1 MIKVTYNGEELTY
14 KRWVFP
20 GGEVGVKFDNLEKTY
35 YHHYIV
41 IAVMH
46 QTITAEDQLVIINL
60 INALNEN
67 GYTNINLYMHYFPY
81 ARQDRVCNKGESFGL
96 KVFLNMLNTVNFS
109 CLYTFDVH
117 NFDAMLKLTASLKCR
132 YHDFNSGYFLIRLR
146 DEGYLDSDT
155 TIVLPDKGATKKL
168 TDPNM
173 IFDKVRNVETGQ
185 ITGMEIIHDES
196 DVSEEYLVIDD
207 ICEGGRTFIELA
219 KLFKEVKGKETQ
231 INLYVTHGIFS
242 NNAVEKLLDFYSKI
256 YVNFMKES
264 DYYKLTDSQQDNVFV
279 NTLIN
284 A

>member
-1 MIKVTYNGEELTY
+1 MKMIKVTYNGEELTY

-20 GGEVGVKFDNLEKTY
+20 GGEAGVKFDNLEKTY

-168 TDPNM
+168 D
-173 IFDKVRNVETGQ
+173 IIKGIHKGKIIVADKVRIDGKVKHT
-185 ITGMEIIHDES
+185 I
-196 DVSEEYLVIDD
+196 SENPSGKVLVLDD
-207 ICEGGRTFIELA
+207 ICDGGATFLSLSGLLTNASHATLA
-219 KLFKEVKGKETQ
+219 VS
-231 INLYVTHGIFS
+231 HGIFS
-242 NNAVEKLLDFYSKI
+242 KGLVELLDYYDDIVCYNNMSGIEPKVGH
-256 YVNFMKES
+256 YANF
-264 DYYKLTDSQQDNVFV
+264 NVL
-279 NTLIN
+279 N
-284 A
+284 